1 MLIVCP
7 RCKTRFRFDEQ
18 QAEADGIRLRCGRC
32 GAVFRV
38 VRKNRFTESGDGP
51 NLSGQHPLIRVV
63 VANESVTFCN
73 TVKDVLARESFEV
86 YAFHDGRD
94 AFDAI
99 ARIKPDVVLL
109 DVALPSM
116 YGFEVCDAIRKEPE
130 ISATKVILIA
140 SIYDKTKYKRAPVSL
155 YGADDYI
162 EKHHI
167 PDSLAAMINRLVP
180 EQKPLESPAGTV
192 AESEEEA
199 LLAPQEFSNGE
210 MKEQEIT
217 RQALQKNEESETSP
231 PAPGID
237 TELSD
242 IHVKARRLARIIV
255 SDIALYNQAR
265 VEEGVRNDSFYRLL
279 ADEIAEGRSIYL
291 SRFPVD
297 LIKENTFLEDAFE
310 ELIAIKKEELGL

>member
-18 QAEADGIRLRCGRC
+18 LAEADGIRLRCGRC
-32 GAVFRV
+32 NGVFRV

-51 NLSGQHPLIRVV
+51 YYPGQQPLIRVV

-180 EQKPLESPAGTV
+180 EQKPFESPAGNV

-199 LLAPQEFSNGE
+199 LSAPKEFSNGE

-217 RQALQKNEESETSP
+217 RQVLQKNEESETSP

-279 ADEIAEGRSIYL
+279 ADEIAEGRLIYL
-291 SRFPVD
+291 SRIPVD
-297 LIKENTFLEDAFE
+297 LIRENTFLEEAFE